1 MKSAKADFMKGTAME
16 WKQKLMVLVLS
27 LTGFATSF
35 GAYIVAA
42 NLPAYSKETGA
53 GLIVIGF
60 LIALYDIA
68 EIFIKPLGALLSRKI
83 GEWAVLRIGL
93 AVFSLASGLY
103 LVLEPEW
110 LVLVRLLQ
118 GAGAAFFSVM
128 SMTLLI
134 RYFMERKGTVLGVYG
149 AFKNA
154 GYVLAPTIGG
164 FFVYFHGFQSI
175 FVLCLGVGA
184 LVILLTYV
192 IRPNSYEPSN
202 RAVFKKNKKS
212 PALMDLARSL
222 KNPHTF
228 PIFLIMFFTMIFM
241 AAFFGF
247 MPVLLSSKGM
257 DPVRAGVVLA
267 VNAAVYLAVQPFA
280 GRVSDSVGR
289 KKVIAFGLGLCT
301 LCVTLIPFLS
311 HPYYIGVACL
321 MALGIGCAA
330 PLGEAL
336 VGDVSEEHTLAL
348 NLGIAGSYKELGEM
362 AGPLAMGFVG
372 QTLGLRWS
380 FVVVGVA
387 GLMSLICLG
396 FLREEVRS
404 PVVERTGALG

>member
-1 MKSAKADFMKGTAME
+1 MPEK
-16 WKQKLMVLVLS
+16 WKERLLLLALS
-27 LTGFATSF
+27 LSGFATSF

-53 GLIVIGF
+53 GLLVIGF
-60 LIALYDIA
+60 LIALYDLA
-68 EIFIKPLGALLSRKI
+68 EIFSKPLGAVISRKI

-93 AVFSLASGLY
+93 ALFSFASGLY
-103 LVLEPEW
+103 LFLPEGY

-118 GAGAAFFSVM
+118 GFAAAFFSVM

-134 RYFMERKGTVLGVYG
+134 RYFMDRKGTVLGIYG
-149 AFKNA
+149 AFKNS

-164 FFVYFHGFQSI
+164 FFVYYHGFQSI
-175 FVLCLGVGA
+175 FALCFGVGMM
-184 LVILLTYV
+184 VIALTYLV
-192 IRPNSYEPSN
+192 RP
-202 RAVFKKNKKS
+202 RAPLSGAGALERKNKKA
-212 PALMDLARSL
+212 PALKDLLHSL
-222 KNPHTF
+222 KNRKTF

-280 GRVSDSVGR
+280 GRVSDTLGR
-289 KKVIAFGLGLCT
+289 KKVIGFGLSLCT

-311 HPYYIGVACL
+311 HPYYIGSACL
-321 MALGIGCAA
+321 MAVGIGCAA

-336 VGDVSEEHTLAL
+336 VGDASEEHMLAL

-372 QTLGLRWS
+372 QTVGLSWS
-380 FVVVGVA
+380 FVLVGFAGVV
-387 GLMSLICLG
+387 SLICLG
-396 FLREEVRS
+396 FLREEVRR
-404 PVVERTGALG
+404 PDVERTRALG